1 MATVFLQ
8 CEVVISLPS
17 KNITC
22 LFKKKV
28 LNATEKKGLKSESE
42 HRRDKTRHLEVRPG
56 SGRVDL
62 KPGLEALKSS
72 TMVSRRLWG
81 CRLIPTLCH

>member
-1 MATVFLQ
+1 MLTACLQ
-8 CEVVISLPS
+8 CKVVISLPS

-28 LNATEKKGLKSESE
+28 FNTTEKKGLKSESE
-42 HRRDKTRHLEVRPG
+42 QRRDKTRHLEVRPG

-62 KPGLEALKSS
+62 KLGLEALKSS

-81 CRLIPTLCH
+81 CRLIPTLWH